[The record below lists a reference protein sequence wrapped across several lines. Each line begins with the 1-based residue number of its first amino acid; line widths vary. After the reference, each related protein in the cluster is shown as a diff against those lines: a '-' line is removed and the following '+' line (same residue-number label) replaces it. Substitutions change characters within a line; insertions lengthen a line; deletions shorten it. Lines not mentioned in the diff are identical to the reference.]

1 MNKTEFA
8 QKLAKKAGISQAKA
22 LEIVDIIFSAKSGE
36 GIIAVELDAGRKVT
50 IPGFGTFARKMRAGR
65 TGTHPGTGAKIE
77 IAPTPYASF
86 KAGRNLREN
95 IAKS

>member
-22 LEIVDIIFSAKSGE
+22 LEILDIIFAAKPGE

-50 IPGFGTFARKMRAGR
+50 VPGFGTFGTKSRAAR
-65 TGTHPGTGAKIE
+65 TGRNPATHEPIAIPPKKYAFFKPGKT
-77 IAPTPYASF
+77 
-86 KAGRNLREN
+86 LRERVS
-95 IAKS
+95 K

>member
-36 GIIAVELDAGRKVT
+36 GIIAVELDAGRTVT
-50 IPGFGTFARKMRAGR
+50 IPGFGTFGTRSRAEHEARNPANQAIIKV
-65 TGTHPGTGAKIE
+65 PAKK
-77 IAPTPYASF
+77 YAYF
-86 KAGRNLREN
+86 KAGKTLRERV
-95 IAKS
+95 SV

>member
-1 MNKTEFA
+1 MNKKELSVA
-8 QKLAKKAGISQAKA
+8 LAKKSGLSQAKA
-22 LEIVDIIFSAKSGE
+22 LDVVNALFGADE
-36 GIIAVELDAGRKVT
+36 GIISGELYAHNKVT

-65 TGTHPGTGAKIE
+65 TGTHPGTGAKIQ